1 MIFQYEYKLNLS
13 KILKFINFKK
23 LDILDFGCGIGNWEK
38 KDIYSYQVKKITL
51 YDKNRELIKFLE
63 SKYKLKKVKINFD
76 YKNVLKNNHYNVII
90 FSSVIQYI
98 PREKLKKIINK
109 FTKGKKKLVVVIT
122 DIPYLPR
129 FLEFLF
135 LPILNFKRF
144 FFTLSLI
151 FSKKYNKVNYFTYQK
166 KYFYKFNKKFYLRY
180 IFNLHDL
187 KILRYSIIM
196 TLK

>member
-23 LDILDFGCGIGNWEK
+23 LDILDFGCGIGNWGK

-109 FTKGKKKLVVVIT
+109 FTKGKKKL
-122 DIPYLPR
+122 
-129 FLEFLF
+129 
-135 LPILNFKRF
+135 
-144 FFTLSLI
+144 
-151 FSKKYNKVNYFTYQK
+151 
-166 KYFYKFNKKFYLRY
+166 
-180 IFNLHDL
+180 
-187 KILRYSIIM
+187 
-196 TLK
+196 